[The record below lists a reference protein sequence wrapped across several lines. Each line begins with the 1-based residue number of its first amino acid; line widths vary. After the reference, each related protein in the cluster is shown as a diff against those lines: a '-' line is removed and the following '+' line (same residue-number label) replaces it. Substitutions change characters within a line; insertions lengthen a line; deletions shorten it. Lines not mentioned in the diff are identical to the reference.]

1 MDQELTLQDA
11 NYLNKEDK
19 RTLALSSLG
28 GALEFYDF
36 VIYVFYAK
44 IISDLFSQARLVRF
58 GMLNTYGIF
67 AAGYFFVLRRGCH
80 TILVIWWGV
89 KTIFAFYFADGAAY
103 PVYRDFAHF

>member
-44 IISDLFSQARLVRF
+44 IISDLFSPAHLVRF
-58 GMLNTYGIF
+58 GPCLILTVF
-67 AAGYFFVLRRGCH
+67 LQQVTFSDLWAGLLWP
-80 TILVIWWGV
+80 ILVIWLGV
-89 KTIFAFYFADGAAY
+89 KNYF
-103 PVYRDFAHF
+103 RFLFC

>member
-44 IISDLFSQARLVRF
+44 IISDLFSQVRLVRF
-58 GMLNTYGIF
+58 GPCSILTAFLQQVIF
-67 AAGYFFVLRRGCH
+67 RPLG
-80 TILVIWWGV
+80 GV
-89 KTIFAFYFADGAAY
+89 
-103 PVYRDFAHF
+103 VMAHFGDLVGRKNYFHFLFC

>member
-58 GMLNTYGIF
+58 GPCSILMAF
-67 AAGYFFVLRRGCH
+67 LRQV
-80 TILVIWWGV
+80 T
-89 KTIFAFYFADGAAY
+89 F
-103 PVYRDFAHF
+103 

>member
-58 GMLNTYGIF
+58 GPCSILMAFLQQVIF
-67 AAGYFFVLRRGCH
+67 RPLG
-80 TILVIWWGV
+80 GV
-89 KTIFAFYFADGAAY
+89 
-103 PVYRDFAHF
+103 VMAHFGDLVGRKNYFRFLFC